1 MCAEYEDG
9 STTRGEVE
17 VDVGQSHG
25 RRVGRIWLDPEV
37 SIHSAATA
45 AIPTFDAVIIGP
57 GSFYTSLIP
66 IFLPTG
72 VREAIAAVTG
82 PIVLVTNLLTEGRG
96 MKGFTAGA
104 AVTRISEAVGRP
116 VDVVIVNT
124 GHPSEESLARYAEEH
139 KEPLPVGDVLDGCE
153 VITGEFWQDGFA
165 RHGRRRLAYAVWGV
179 LSQWLLQ

>member
-1 MCAEYEDG
+1 
-9 STTRGEVE
+9 
-17 VDVGQSHG
+17 
-25 RRVGRIWLDPEV
+25 
-37 SIHSAATA
+37 
-45 AIPTFDAVIIGP
+45 
-57 GSFYTSLIP
+57 
-66 IFLPTG
+66 
-72 VREAIAAVTG
+72 
-82 PIVLVTNLLTEGRG
+82 

-165 RHGRRRLAYAVWGV
+165 RHGRRRLAYAVWGRV
-179 LSQWLLQ
+179 VAVVAPVKLDDGYHEACRPRCPFP